1 MRSET
6 VRTYIHYIH
15 LYSRFAALNGVSF
28 GQGELFV
35 YELSEDG
42 SFGGMRDRH
51 TDLPSGIRDV
61 NAEGMASFSQF
72 FQKEALE
79 RATAFSHVVS

>member
-1 MRSET
+1 MGGRVRALTMRSET

-15 LYSRFAALNGVSF
+15 LYSIFAALNGVSF

-51 TDLPSGIRDV
+51 TDLPSV
-61 NAEGMASFSQF
+61 
-72 FQKEALE
+72 
-79 RATAFSHVVS
+79 H